1 MSSSGLV
8 NPVGPW
14 FASENGASRKLHESD
29 PREKVLPVVTAWW
42 VLCVALV
49 FMVSPQVRSLLVPLL
64 QIGPIAVLLAC
75 MFVREE
81 NE

>member
-1 MSSSGLV
+1 MNRLLREPDKRLA
-8 NPVGPW
+8 PVEIAG
-14 FASENGASRKLHESD
+14 ES
-29 PREKVLPVVTAWW
+29 LPVVTAWW
-42 VLCVALV
+42 VLCFALV